1 MSEITTQGHS
11 ILVDPESG
19 ELRKPVPQ
27 PGAQLVSWLVGRVQ
41 PWRDHRNR
49 NYLSK
54 WTEYWRLWRGQWDPA
69 DKSRLSERSR
79 LIAPALSQA
88 IEMSVA
94 EVEEAVLG
102 KESWFDIA
110 DDIRDEEK
118 LDATLMRDQ
127 LREDMDTV
135 EVRDKISEATL
146 VSAIFGEGCIKV
158 NTEVRGIEGLKRN
171 SAGELVT
178 KEGERVV
185 VDYESYRPDQ
195 VIPDPAGRTVKEMMG
210 IALEHRVPT
219 HSVYEKI
226 EAGLYLKDAA
236 PLLGGNHLPRE
247 NENSLSL
254 EERLTPVESDVTNVI
269 EYHGKVPAKYL
280 LRLQGASDPLDEIVL
295 LEAERASDEVM
306 VEAIVT
312 YANDNVLLRAIANPF
327 VLKDRTVICFPWE
340 QVPGRFWGRGVAEK
354 GYNPQK
360 ALDAELRARS
370 DALGFVSA
378 PMLGLDAGRI
388 PRGFKPEVK
397 PGKVWLTN
405 GPPDEILRPV
415 QIGALE
421 PNTFNQTQEL
431 TQMVQM
437 GTGAFDTATSLR
449 GTTSSGGNA
458 ANAGSMLMGAFVKRS
473 KRAIQ
478 NVSRKLLEPLIRKTA
493 LRYLQFDPVRY
504 PFDDFTFHVKA
515 TLGVIAREMEQVNLT
530 QLIGMLPDEGI
541 NTKLEAAKGFIELS
555 SVLNKADIMAAIEQ
569 DKKQAQES
577 QQQQQQIQQQQ
588 AAQEQDLGE
597 IAKEGET
604 LKNQKIIAEVR
615 KLLAEAGSEERMV
628 DVKEVLA
635 ILEKQRVGIQESE
648 IEQFDRQN
656 DLQVRRLDL
665 QERQLDIKQQEV
677 NNNRGSQGS

>member
-1 MSEITTQGHS
+1 MTEITTQGQQ

-19 ELRKPVPQ
+19 ELERRTAQ
-27 PGAQLVSWLVGRVQ
+27 PGAQLVSWLVGKVQ

-49 NYLSK
+49 NYLTA

-69 DKSRLSERSR
+69 DRNRQSERSR

-88 IEMSVA
+88 IEMAVA
-94 EVEEAVLG
+94 EVEEAVLS
-102 KESWFDIA
+102 KEVWFDIA
-110 DDIRDEEK
+110 DDIRDDDK

-127 LREDMDTV
+127 LREDMDEV
-135 EVRDKISEATL
+135 EVRDKISEACL
-146 VSAIFGEGCIKV
+146 VAGIFGTGTLKV
-158 NTEVRGIEGLKRN
+158 NTEVRGIEGLRRN
-171 SAGELVT
+171 EAGELVT
-178 KEGERVV
+178 VDGERVV
-185 VDYESYRPDQ
+185 VSYESYRPDQ
-195 VIPDPAGRTVKEMMG
+195 VIPDPAGRTVNEMMG
-210 IALEHRVPT
+210 IALEHKRPT
-219 HSVYEKI
+219 HAIYELI
-226 EAGLYLKDAA
+226 ERGIYRDDAA
-236 PLLGGNHLPRE
+236 PLLGGQHLPRE
-247 NENSLSL
+247 NENALSL
-254 EERLTPVESDVTNVI
+254 EERLTPSESDVTTVI

-280 LRLQGASDPLDEIVL
+280 LELQQTKDVLDEIVL
-295 LEAERASDEVM
+295 MEAQKASDEVM

-312 YANDNVLLRAIANPF
+312 YANDNVLLRAIPNPF

-388 PRGFKPEVK
+388 PRGFRPEVK

-437 GTGAFDTATSLR
+437 GTGAFDTATALR
-449 GTTSSGGNA
+449 GSTTSGGNA

-504 PFDDFTFHVKA
+504 PFTDFTFHVKA

-555 SVLNKADIMAAIEQ
+555 SVINKADIMKAIES
-569 DKKQAQES
+569 DKQQAAQS
-577 QQQQQQIQQQQ
+577 QQQQQELERQK
-588 AAQEQDLGE
+588 ADQEAKLAE
-597 IAKEGET
+597 IAMEGET
-604 LKNQKIIAEVR
+604 LANQKTIAEIR
-615 KLLAEAGSEERMV
+615 RLLAQAESEERLV
-628 DVKEVLA
+628 DVKEVMA
-635 ILEKQRVGIQESE
+635 ILERQRIGIQESE

-665 QERQLDIKQQEV
+665 QERQLDIKEKEV
-677 NNNRGSQGS
+677 NRGPKRP

>member
-1 MSEITTQGHS
+1 MSEITTSGHS

-19 ELRKPVPQ
+19 ELRKPKGQ

-69 DKSRLSERSR
+69 DKNRLSERSR
-79 LIAPALSQA
+79 LIAPALMQA

-110 DDIRDEEK
+110 DDIRDQEK

-127 LREDMDTV
+127 LREDMDEV
-135 EVRDKISEATL
+135 EVRDVISEATL
-146 VSAIFGEGCIKV
+146 VAAIFGEGTVKV
-158 NTEVRGIEGLKRN
+158 NTEIHGIEGLKRN

-178 KEGERVV
+178 IDGERVV
-185 VDYESYRPDQ
+185 VSYDSYRPDQ
-195 VIPDPAGRTVKEMMG
+195 VIPDPSGRTVKEMQG

-219 HSVYEKI
+219 HAVYEKI
-226 EAGLYLKDAA
+226 EAGIYRKDAA
-236 PLLGGNHLPRE
+236 SMLGGAHLPRE

-254 EERLTPVESDVTNVI
+254 EERLTPVDSDATNII
-269 EYHGKVPAKYL
+269 EYHGKVPAKFL
-280 LRLQGASDPLDEIVL
+280 LQLEGASDPLDELIL
-295 LEAERASDEVM
+295 MEAERASDEVM

-340 QVPGRFWGRGVAEK
+340 AVPGRFWGRGVAEK

-370 DALGFVSA
+370 DSLGFVSA

-405 GPPDEILRPV
+405 GPPDDILRPV

-458 ANAGSMLMGAFVKRS
+458 ANSGSMLMGAFVKRS

-530 QLIGMLPDEGI
+530 QLIGMLPEEGF

-555 SVLNKADIMAAIEQ
+555 SVLNKADIIAAIAT
-569 DKKQAQES
+569 DKEQAQERS
-577 QQQQQQIQQQQ
+577 QQEQQQQQ
-588 AAQEQDLGE
+588 AAAAQEQELGE

-604 LKNQKIIAEVR
+604 LKNQKIIAEIR
-615 KLLAEAGSEERMV
+615 KMLAEAESTERGI
-628 DVKEVLA
+628 DIKEVMA
-635 ILEKQRVGIQESE
+635 ILEGQRIGLQESE
-648 IEQFDRQN
+648 LEQFDRQN

-665 QERQLDIKQQEV
+665 QEFQLNLKAREIAQ
-677 NNNRGSQGS
+677 RGSQGS